1 MKIKNLLVKITL
13 IVTLVITCN
22 SASAAF
28 SDSPSTYALWHCDAT
43 NWADATETT
52 PDDNLSGRTAKDLQI
67 NAANEVTLM
76 PGSPYGGSY
85 LAFDGTDH
93 ATANGVLDPAPTD
106 LLKIDVS
113 FRAHSFPAAGLYK
126 SLVWTYPV
134 KVYLYN
140 GANVLILTYDAA
152 GNPHFL
158 SSTKTINVDTWY
170 SINVSVSDGTVEVIV
185 GNDAEGYVSN
195 SGSSG
200 TGLLDASSQNQV
212 TVGWDFF
219 GGGREVN
226 ADLDEIRISTPNI
239 IFTDI
244 PKNMQVCPRLLSTNY
259 ANVKIAG
266 TVLAT
271 GYDYI
276 IAKVYRETVLQ
287 AVLTQSLVYSAGKA
301 NFNLSPT
308 IKAELANY
316 NLIIALLNGSTE
328 NVVANV
334 NNVVAGDVYII
345 NGQSNA
351 LALNRFGSSANA
363 NIGPFLRSF
372 GTHHEIPSLVAADL
386 SWHQAEGD
394 LGYAQASV
402 GQWAIRMGRV
412 LIDETGIPIAIINNA
427 NSGKAISFFQRN
439 NANHEDLN
447 TNYGRLLYRVRQ
459 AGVENNVRAILWYQG
474 ESDGGN
480 APVHKAGMINL
491 YNDWSQDYPG
501 FEKAYIHQ
509 LKVGCG
515 VSQWDIALRN
525 SQRLLPDTYPKF
537 VVMSTTAPDSGPDNC
552 HYTYINGYEV
562 IGRQD
567 AYLILRD
574 LYGAAINDV
583 EPPNV
588 DFAFFND
595 TEQKSITVVMRNKI
609 DTLTWQS
616 GAQNYFLLLN
626 SSASIIS
633 GTVSGNAIVLQLNSS
648 GSGNNGL
655 IYSGGMGVGIPGV
668 LNKNGVG
675 LLDFY
680 VPVNN
685 NIPEPSLLLSGLV
698 LGLAFLRR
706 K

>member
-1 MKIKNLLVKITL
+1 MKNLIIKLSL
-13 IVTLVITCN
+13 IVAFVVACN
-22 SASAAF
+22 TASAAF
-28 SDSPSTYALWHCDAT
+28 SDSPNTYALWHCDAT
-43 NWADATETT
+43 NWSGTEETT
-52 PDDNLSGRTAKDLQI
+52 PDDNSSGRTAKDLQI
-67 NAANEVTLM
+67 NVENAATLI

-85 LAFDGTDH
+85 LAFDGTDR

-106 LLKIDVS
+106 QLKIDVN
-113 FRAHSFPAAGLYK
+113 FRANSFPDAGKYK

-134 KVYLYN
+134 KVYLYD
-140 GANVLILTYDAA
+140 GAHVLILTYDAV
-152 GNPHFL
+152 GNPHYL
-158 SSTKTINVDTWY
+158 SSTKTINADTWY
-170 SINVSVSDGTVEVIV
+170 SINVVVSDGTIKVIV
-185 GNDAEGYVSN
+185 GNDAEGYETN

-200 TGLLDASSQNQV
+200 TGLLDASSASYV
-212 TVGWDFF
+212 TVGWDPFD
-219 GGGREVN
+219 GAHVRDVD
-226 ADLDEIRISTPNI
+226 ADLDEIRIKTPEI

-244 PKNMQVCPRLLSTNY
+244 PKDMQVCPRLLSTNY

-266 TVLAT
+266 KVLAP

-276 IAKVYRETVLQ
+276 IVKVYRETVLQ
-287 AVLTQSLVYSAGKA
+287 TVLTQSLVYSAGNA

-316 NLIIALLNGSTE
+316 NLVIALLNGSTE
-328 NVVANV
+328 EVVATV
-334 NNVVAGDVYII
+334 NNIVGGDVYII

-372 GTHHEIPSLVAADL
+372 GTHHEIPSSVAADL

-439 NANHEDLN
+439 DANHEDLN
-447 TNYGRLLYRVRQ
+447 TNYGRLLYRVRK

-480 APVHKAGMINL
+480 APVHEAGMINL

-509 LKVGCG
+509 LRVGCG
-515 VSQWDIALRN
+515 VSQWDIGLRN
-525 SQRLLPDTYPKF
+525 SQRLLPDKYPKIE
-537 VVMSTTAPDSGPDNC
+537 VMSTTGVNSCPDYC

-562 IGRQD
+562 IGQHD

-574 LYGAAINDV
+574 LYDVSNKNV

-588 DFAFFND
+588 DHAFFNN
-595 TEQKSITVVMRNKI
+595 TERTSITVVMRNKT
-609 DTLTWQS
+609 DDLVWQA

-633 GTVSGNAIVLQLNSS
+633 GTVSGNALVLQLNGS
-648 GSGNNGL
+648 GLGNNGL
-655 IYSGGMGVGIPGV
+655 IYSGGTGNAVPGV
-668 LNKNGVG
+668 INGNGVG
-675 LLDFY
+675 LLAFHE
-680 VPVNN
+680 PVANT
-685 NIPEPSLLLSGLV
+685 PEPFTFGFIGLLGLLV
-698 LGLAFLRR
+698 LR

>member
-1 MKIKNLLVKITL
+1 MKNLLVKLSL
-13 IVTLVITCN
+13 IAVLVVACN

-28 SDSPSTYALWHCDAT
+28 SDSPNTYALWHCDAT
-43 NWADATETT
+43 NWDGTIETT
-52 PDDNLSGRTAKDLQI
+52 PDDNSSGRIAHPLQI
-67 NAANEVTLM
+67 NITNEAVIM
-76 PGSPYGGSY
+76 SGSPYGGSY
-85 LAFDGTDH
+85 LYLDGTVKC
-93 ATANGVLDPAPTD
+93 TAFGAYEGDKDNVNID
-106 LLKIDVS
+106 LS
-113 FRAHSFPAAGLYK
+113 FRAHAFPDAGKYD
-126 SLVWTYPV
+126 
-134 KVYLYN
+134 
-140 GANVLILTYDAA
+140 VLISTPSTRIYLFGNVIQAIAYDDDA
-152 GNPHFL
+152 NPHFITSSKIL
-158 SSTKTINVDTWY
+158 SLETWY
-170 SINVSVSDGTVEVIV
+170 SVNLRTRNSNNQFELIV
-185 GNDAEGYVSN
+185 GNDTDGYTTTLAPSADNLFFVD
-195 SGSSG
+195 GM
-200 TGLLDASSQNQV
+200 TYILF
-212 TVGWDFF
+212 GWDEWVP
-219 GGGREVN
+219 GREVN
-226 ADLDEIRISTPNI
+226 ADLDEIKISTPNI

-244 PKNMQVCPRLLSTNY
+244 PKDMQVCPRLISTNY

-287 AVLTQSLVYSAGKA
+287 AVLTQALVYSAGSA

-316 NLIIALLNGSTE
+316 NLVIALLNGSTE
-328 NVVANV
+328 EVVATV
-334 NNVVAGDVYII
+334 NNIVGGDVYII

-351 LALNRFGSSANA
+351 QALNRFGSSANA

-372 GTHHEIPSLVAADL
+372 GTHHEIPSSVAADL
-386 SWHQAEGD
+386 NWHIAEGD

-412 LIDETGIPIAIINNA
+412 LIEETGIPIAIINNA
-427 NSGKAISFFQRN
+427 NSGKPISFFNRN
-439 NANHEDLN
+439 DSNHEDLN

-459 AGVENNVRAILWYQG
+459 AGVENNVRGILWYQG

-480 APVHKAGMINL
+480 AAVHQAGMINL
-491 YNDWSQDYPG
+491 YNDWSEDYPG

-509 LKVGCG
+509 LRVGCG
-515 VSQWDIALRN
+515 VSQWDISLRN

-537 VVMSTTAPDSGPDNC
+537 EVMSTTGVNSCPDYC
-552 HYTYINGYEV
+552 HYTYNNGYEV
-562 IGRQD
+562 IGRHD

-574 LYGAAINDV
+574 LYDVSNKNV

-595 TEQKSITVVMRNKI
+595 TEQKSITVVMRNKT
-609 DTLTWQS
+609 DDLVWQA

-633 GTVSGNAIVLQLNSS
+633 GTVSGNAIVLQLNVS

-655 IYSGGMGVGIPGV
+655 IYSGGTGNAIPGV
-668 LNKNGVG
+668 INANGVG
-675 LLDFY
+675 LLAFHE
-680 VPVNN
+680 PVANT
-685 NIPEPSLLLSGLV
+685 PEPSLLLGGLF

>member
-1 MKIKNLLVKITL
+1 MKNLLVKISL
-13 IVTLVITCN
+13 IAIMVVACN
-22 SASAAF
+22 TASAVY
-28 SDSPSTYALWHCDAT
+28 SDSSTTLALWHCDAT
-43 NWADATETT
+43 NWAGAEETT
-52 PDDNLSGRTAKDLQI
+52 PDDNSSGRTAKDLQI
-67 NAANEVTLM
+67 NAANAATLM

-93 ATANGVLDPAPTD
+93 ATAFGVLDPAPTD
-106 LLKIDVS
+106 SLKIDVS
-113 FRAHSFPAAGLYK
+113 FRAHSFPAAGIYK

-140 GANVLILTYDAA
+140 GANVMILTYDAA

-170 SINVSVSDGTVEVIV
+170 SVNVSVSDGTVEVIV
-185 GNDAEGYVSN
+185 GNDAEGYETN

-200 TGLLDASSQNQV
+200 TGLLDASSASHV
-212 TVGWDFF
+212 TVGWDPFD
-219 GGGREVN
+219 GAGVRNLNG
-226 ADLDEIRISTPNI
+226 DLDEIRISTPNI

-244 PKNMQVCPRLLSTNY
+244 PKDMQVCPRLLSTNY

-266 TVLAT
+266 KVLVS

-287 AVLTQSLVYSAGKA
+287 AVLTQSLVYSAGSA

-316 NLIIALLNGSTE
+316 NLVIALLNGSTE
-328 NVVANV
+328 EVVATV
-334 NNVVAGDVYII
+334 NNIVGGDVYII

-351 LALNRFGSSANA
+351 LALNRFGASANA

-372 GTHHEIPSLVAADL
+372 GTHHEIPSSVAADL

-412 LIDETGIPIAIINNA
+412 LINETGIPIAIINNA
-427 NSGKAISFFQRN
+427 NSGKAISFFKRN
-439 NANHEDLN
+439 DANPEDLN

-480 APVHKAGMINL
+480 APVHEAGMINL

-509 LKVGCG
+509 LRVGCG
-515 VSQWDIALRN
+515 VSQWDIGLRN

-537 VVMSTTAPDSGPDNC
+537 EVMSTTAPNSGPDNC
-552 HYTYINGYEV
+552 HYSYETGYEV
-562 IGRQD
+562 IGRHD

-574 LYGAAINDV
+574 LYGVAINNV

-588 DFAFFND
+588 DFAFFNNAAL
-595 TEQKSITVVMRNKI
+595 TSITVVMRNKT
-609 DTLTWQS
+609 DDLVWQA

-633 GTVSGNAIVLQLNSS
+633 GTVSGNAIVLQLNGS

-655 IYSGGMGVGIPGV
+655 VYSGGSGNAVPGV
-668 LNKNGVG
+668 INANGVG
-675 LLDFY
+675 LLAFHE
-680 VPVNN
+680 PVANT
-685 NIPEPSLLLSGLV
+685 PEPSLLLGGLF
-698 LGLAFLRR
+698 LGFAFLRG